1 MASTISKYFKIK
13 MKGHQMDGRVEV
25 FPDQGVVLHI
35 PVQEK
40 GHHGSRLFRQN
51 CEKYKL
57 DKVLLGDIA
66 GAEVADPIDR
76 NNPNILDSA

>member
-1 MASTISKYFKIK
+1 
-13 MKGHQMDGRVEV
+13 MDGRVEV

-40 GHHGSRLFRQN
+40 GHQGSRLFGGN
-51 CEKYKL
+51 WENYKL
-57 DKVLLGDIA
+57 YEVLLGDIA

-76 NNPNILDSA
+76 HNPDILDST

>member
-1 MASTISKYFKIK
+1 

-40 GHHGSRLFRQN
+40 GHQGSRLFGEN
-51 CEKYKL
+51 WENYKL
-57 DKVLLGDIA
+57 DEVLLGDIA

-76 NNPNILDSA
+76 HNPDILDSAKKILEKV

>member
-1 MASTISKYFKIK
+1 
-13 MKGHQMDGRVEV
+13 MDGRVEV

-51 CEKYKL
+51 YEKYKL
-57 DKVLLGDIA
+57 DEVLLGDIA

-76 NNPNILDSA
+76 HNPDILDSAKKILEKSFFF

>member
-1 MASTISKYFKIK
+1 
-13 MKGHQMDGRVEV
+13 MDGRVEV

-40 GHHGSRLFRQN
+40 GHHVSRLFGEN
-51 CEKYKL
+51 WENYKL
-57 DKVLLGDIA
+57 DEVLLGDIA

-76 NNPNILDSA
+76 HNPDILDSTKKILEKV